1 MARTATRGRSWL
13 YLGILLIAMLGAG
26 ACLFLLFVQLFEGE
40 RGAVIAPSVEAT
52 PAPTALQNR
61 EELETKAKGLE
72 LVLQQSD
79 KNTDALE
86 GLVKVRLEQG
96 NLREALVPLEKLAD
110 LKPQIP
116 DYRILL
122 AEGKQ
127 QIGDSEAAFAAY
139 EKVLSSSPGN
149 IKALQ
154 GMVNLQLAQNRPEGA
169 IGRLQDTLK
178 IAAQANATSPGQ
190 WDIVSIQLLLAQVY
204 VRQNRFTE
212 ANAVYDRA
220 IESNPQDFRPV
231 FAKATILK
239 QQGLDAAA
247 KPLFIRAANLA
258 PPKYKDQLKQMVAQF
273 PADSTTPKEP
283 AKSEASP

>member
-13 YLGILLIAMLGAG
+13 YLGILLIALLGTG
-26 ACLFLLFVQLFEGE
+26 ACLFLLFVQLLE
-40 RGAVIAPSVEAT
+40 RERSAVIAPSVEAN
-52 PAPTALQNR
+52 PAPTVLQNS

-139 EKVLSSSPGN
+139 EKVLNSSPGN

-204 VRQNRFTE
+204 VRQNRLTE
-212 ANAVYDRA
+212 ANAVYDQA
-220 IESNPQDFRPV
+220 IEANPQDFRPV

-258 PPKYKDQLKQMVAQF
+258 PPKYKDQLKQIVDQF
-273 PADSTTPKEP
+273 PADSSPAKEP
-283 AKSEASP
+283 AKANP